1 MVLSGSVIN
10 LLNKMYI
17 SDASNNLNGSN
28 QNFDATSATVMYG
41 QGLRF
46 NVSLSYQF

>member
-1 MVLSGSVIN
+1 M
-10 LLNKMYI
+10 
-17 SDASNNLNGSN
+17 NGSN
-28 QNFDATSATVMYG
+28 QSFDATSSAVMFG